1 MLEALLVGFMVGLQH
16 ALEIDHVAAVVSMV
30 NGQKSRLSIMKH
42 GFAWGI
48 GHAATLLVVSLAIV
62 VTGQAINESVAE
74 WLEFAVGLMLVGLG
88 IHVLW
93 RLRRDRVHIH
103 VHQHDDLQTHLHF
116 HSHEIDVAP
125 HPESVHQHEH
135 TGLPLRSLAVGTMHG
150 MAGSAALVAVVAAS
164 FGTFTSALAYITI
177 FGLGSILG
185 MVLFSTVISVPL
197 AWSARTMTVTNMAVQ
212 STIGIFTTS
221 IGLMLAYEAKL
232 HLLIAA

>member
-1 MLEALLVGFMVGLQH
+1 MLEVLLVGFMVGLQH

-62 VTGQAINESVAE
+62 ATGQAINESAAE

-93 RLRRDRVHIH
+93 RLRRDRIHIH
-103 VHQHDDLQTHLHF
+103 AHQHDDLQPHLHF
-116 HSHEIDVAP
+116 HSHENDAAP
-125 HPESVHQHEH
+125 HPESMHQHDH
-135 TGLPLRSLAVGTMHG
+135 ISLPLRSLAVGSMHG

-164 FGTFTSALAYITI
+164 FGNFTSALMYITI

-197 AWSARTMTVTNMAVQ
+197 AWSARTMTITNIAVQ
-212 STIGIFTTS
+212 SAIGIFTAS
-221 IGLMLAYEAKL
+221 IGLMLAYETKL
-232 HLLIAA
+232 HFLFAA